1 MNHNVQCSMQKK
13 ILDIIISPPKI
24 VRSAFP
30 NFVWEKTNDEKK
42 IYLTF
47 DDGPSEALTLWILET
62 LKKYNAK
69 ATFFCVGD
77 NVRKYPQ
84 SYNNILK
91 ENHSVG
97 NHTFNHLNGYKTKCS
112 DYINNFAKANKTID
126 SNLFRPPY
134 GRIKKSQ
141 AKEILKSK
149 KIIMWNVLSL
159 DYNNKI
165 SPQECFENIKKH
177 TTYGSIIVFHDNKK
191 AETNMKY
198 ALKKTLDYYSKQNYT
213 FEKIR

>member
-1 MNHNVQCSMQKK
+1 MQNK

-30 NFVWEKTNDEKK
+30 NFVWEKSENENN

-47 DDGPSEALTLWILET
+47 DDGPSEELTFWILDE

-77 NVRKYPQ
+77 NVAKYPE
-84 SYNNILK
+84 SYNRILQ

-97 NHTFNHLNGYKTKCS
+97 NHTFNHLNGYKTKSS
-112 DYINNFAKANKTID
+112 DYINNFAKANEIID

-159 DYNNKI
+159 DYSNKI
-165 SPQECFENIKKH
+165 SPQQCFENIKKY
-177 TTYGSIIVFHDNKK
+177 TTSGSIIVFHDNKK
-191 AETNMKY
+191 AEKNMKY
-198 ALKKTLDYYSKQNYT
+198 ALQKTLEYYSEKNYT
-213 FEKIR
+213 FEKIVVK

>member
-1 MNHNVQCSMQKK
+1 MQNK

-24 VRSAFP
+24 VRLAFP
-30 NFVWEKTNDEKK
+30 NFVWEMTNDEKK

-47 DDGPSEALTLWILET
+47 DDGPSEVLTLWILET
-62 LKKYNAK
+62 LRKHNAK

-77 NVRKYPQ
+77 SVRKYPR

-97 NHTFNHLNGYKTKCS
+97 NHTFNHLNGYKTKYS
-112 DYINNFAKANKTID
+112 DYINNFAKANKIID

-159 DYNNKI
+159 DYNNSI
-165 SPQECFENIKKH
+165 SPQECFDNIKKY
-177 TTYGSIIVFHDNKK
+177 TTSGSIIVFHDNKK
-191 AETNMKY
+191 AETNMKF
-198 ALKKTLDYYSKQNYT
+198 ALQKTLEYYSYQNYT
-213 FEKIR
+213 FEKIANESLF